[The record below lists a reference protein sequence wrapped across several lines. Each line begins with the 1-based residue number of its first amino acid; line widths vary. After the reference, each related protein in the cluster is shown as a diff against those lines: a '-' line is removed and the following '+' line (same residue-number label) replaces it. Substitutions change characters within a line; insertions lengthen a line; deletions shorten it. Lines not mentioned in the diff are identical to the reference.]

1 MVSTCIFISLNNHEQ
16 DDVIPAS
23 PGVITYRSQKTKVP
37 KQTKLYPPLDLNTNF
52 IRGETKIAL
61 SLGFGLNF
69 PGWETT
75 IITCRLNSDIA
86 VLLVS
91 YIHPKS
97 LGTTSEIIHFPK
109 AVQVFLN
116 PTSIA

>member
-1 MVSTCIFISLNNHEQ
+1 MIT
-16 DDVIPAS
+16 AS
-23 PGVITYRSQKTKVP
+23 PGVITHRSQKTKVP